1 VIKISPWKLLSW
13 KVKIS
18 WSKNATLPILWA
30 SLLINGK
37 ITLKNVPKIWD
48 VLTFLDIL
56 KWIWAKY
63 SFNLNTL
70 TLDTTNINK
79 DNLDLEKMKKIRA
92 SILLLSP
99 LLYFFE
105 NISIPIPWGCKI
117 WKRPIDAH
125 LKWLK
130 NIWYNYIETEENI
143 TLNWKLKTWN
153 IILDWK
159 FWVTSTEN
167 LLVANVL
174 RKWITTIKQSA
185 IEPHVMNL
193 IDFLRKA
200 WADIKIKYNHD
211 IIIAWVDKLIDNFE
225 FEIVSDYIE
234 SWTFMILWALASNN
248 HITIENARVNDL
260 FSFMEKLRE
269 SWVKIEEIWWDCVRV
284 YRCNKLKATNIQ
296 TNIFP
301 GFPTDL
307 QSPFTVLQTQA
318 NWTSKVHEVL
328 FEWRLNFLVELETLW
343 AKINI
348 VNSHEAIIIWKTPL
362 IWWNV
367 TSWDLRAWAAMVIAG
382 IISSKETRITKVE
395 YIYRWYENFV
405 QKLQSLGA
413 DIKEI

>member
-1 VIKISPWKLLSW
+1 VIKINPWKKLSW
-13 KVKIS
+13 NVKIS

-30 SLLINGK
+30 ALLLNGK
-37 ITLKNVPKIWD
+37 VTLNNIPKIWD

-56 KWIWAKY
+56 EGIWAKY
-63 SFNLNTL
+63 EFKWNTL
-70 TLDTTNINK
+70 FLDTTNIIS
-79 DNLDLEKMKKIRA
+79 DNLDLDKIRKIRA

-99 LLYFFE
+99 ILYFFE
-105 NISIPIPWGCKI
+105 NISIPIPGWCKI

-130 NIWYNYIETEENI
+130 NIGYNYIETEDNI
-143 TLNWKLKTWN
+143 TLSWKLKSWN

-167 LLVANVL
+167 LIVANVL
-174 RKWITTIKQSA
+174 RKWNTTIKQAA
-185 IEPHVMNL
+185 IEPHIMNL

-200 WADIKIKYNHD
+200 WANIQIRYNHD
-211 IIIAWVDKLIDNFE
+211 IIISWVDKLVDDFK
-225 FEIVSDYIE
+225 FDIVSDYIE
-234 SWTFMILWALASNN
+234 SWTFMILWALASKDY
-248 HITIENARVNDL
+248 ITIENARIDDL
-260 FSFMEKLRE
+260 FSFIEKLKE
-269 SWVKIEEIWWDCVRV
+269 SWVKIEDLWWDKLKIYKCD
-284 YRCNKLKATNIQ
+284 KLKATNIQ

-307 QSPFTVLQTQA
+307 QSPFTVLQTQ
-318 NWTSKVHEVL
+318 SKWISNIHEIL

-343 AKINI
+343 ANINI

-362 IWWNV
+362 IWWSV
-367 TSWDLRAWAAMVIAG
+367 TSWDLRAWAAMVIAW
-382 IISSKETRITKVE
+382 IISSKETSITKVE

-405 QKLQSLGA
+405 KKLQSLGA